1 MFWKENLQLQY
12 LQAWV
17 SDNTKIRV
25 KERFLYLTTVL
36 DGYDRKIIVRSLSH
50 GMSLEETSL
59 ADWRMAIKY
68 WCIEKGLV
76 FHYYIGIQYVS
87 KKFCNVIDSYKM
99 ITRSRSRKGNCLDNA
114 IAERFFKTLKTE
126 QIYSNNLISKEL
138 MELDIFEFI
147 EI

>member
-1 MFWKENLQLQY
+1 
-12 LQAWV
+12 
-17 SDNTKIRV
+17 
-25 KERFLYLTTVL
+25 
-36 DGYDRKIIVRSLSH
+36 
-50 GMSLEETSL
+50 
-59 ADWRMAIKY
+59 
-68 WCIEKGLV
+68 
-76 FHYYIGIQYVS
+76 
-87 KKFCNVIDSYKM
+87 VIDSYKM